1 MTIDIEAPLRVL
13 PGQPEGVDPGT
24 AKTHLPIG
32 LTLSGKRTVARLFD
46 DPPLAASAAKPE
58 APGAAPAAKPEG
70 GGS

>member
-32 LTLSGKRTVARLFD
+32 LTLSVTRTVARLFD
-46 DPPLAASAAKPE
+46 DAPLAEPPAKAAAE
-58 APGAAPAAKPEG
+58 GA
-70 GGS
+70 